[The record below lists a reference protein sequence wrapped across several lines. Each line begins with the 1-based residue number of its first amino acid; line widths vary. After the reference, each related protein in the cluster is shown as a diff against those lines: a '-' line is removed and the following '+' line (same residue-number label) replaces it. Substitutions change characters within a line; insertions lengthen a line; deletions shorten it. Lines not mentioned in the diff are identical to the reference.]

1 MLVHVLGC
9 RICSGLLPTAT
20 LDAWASYLWVKQSA
34 VVLVMFEFPGWGKHL
49 QEAAPVQMA
58 LSGLSVAIN
67 FECPRISCG
76 E

>member
-34 VVLVMFEFPGWGKHL
+34 VVLVMFEFPGWG
-49 QEAAPVQMA
+49 
-58 LSGLSVAIN
+58 
-67 FECPRISCG
+67 
-76 E
+76 